1 MVVRVMPAAPIRHKL
16 QLQITKNYKNY
27 ITTPAIQQ
35 VSAGRRLRSARQTRK
50 LLKKQ
55 AKTGAKRLIIFKPNT
70 SKPRTESEALR
81 GLSFCFGVLEVDKH
95 FFLLNEVQDIGLPAA
110 RTLRNR
116 LDARTGL
123 LQIGGDAPPIR
134 TILLGGARVIT
145 KSELER
151 WLLAF
156 ESTSGGATQSDTPV
170 VQLQLRRRGR
180 PRQGGAI

>member
-1 MVVRVMPAAPIRHKL
+1 VACRFV
-16 QLQITKNYKNY
+16 
-27 ITTPAIQQ
+27 
-35 VSAGRRLRSARQTRK
+35 
-50 LLKKQ
+50 
-55 AKTGAKRLIIFKPNT
+55 
-70 SKPRTESEALR
+70 
-81 GLSFCFGVLEVDKH
+81 GVLEVDKH
-95 FFLLNEVQDIGLPAA
+95 FFLLNEVQGVGLPAA

-156 ESTSGGATQSDTPV
+156 ESTSGVGATQSDTPV
-170 VQLQLRRRGR
+170 VQLRRRGR
-180 PRQGGAI
+180 PRQQGGAI